1 MTVKELIE
9 LLTELPEEA
18 IVMIS
23 HDLIGDKHELVD
35 VQGPDGDNI
44 VWLHEIYSYY

>member
-1 MTVKELIE
+1 MTVKELID

-23 HDLIGDKHELVD
+23 HDLICDEHELVD
-35 VQGPDGDNI
+35 VQGPDSDNR
-44 VWLHEIYSYY
+44 VWLREIYY